1 MTTRLSPRTRLRIA
15 AAAAVVTVA
24 AAVLTVIDAGNRAQS
39 IDVGSLLWAVDAAEV
54 LGREFAI
61 FRSPLG
67 GTEFNMEMG
76 GFIDADSVVVT
87 MAGMPDRQSY
97 SLDDAELVALDAADG
112 SVRWRSSAVDIGGCS
127 PTVLD
132 GSLLCYSGPYVS
144 VGEYSIFDIES
155 GERRDVITP
164 WSPIIAVVWG
174 DSILALEGD
183 VESNDV
189 RVHSG
194 TVDDP
199 EANWSKAFDV
209 GGSWESGYVEPVMSV
224 RGDLGLISLDETLG
238 FDPKTGD
245 QRWLYGY
252 TTCSTTHTSSDGV
265 TLVSER
271 DCEGDGQARSEY
283 AIDQYGHEFAR
294 ADSPPAGSGSS
305 FSWRYSRDEPS
316 GETIPIILGDSGF
329 DRKTG
334 EKLWTNREVFGS
346 ARSLAVIGDVVT
358 VTGTDAT
365 IRVVDLFSGEVLW
378 DTRTERTGDVSW
390 NGDLVVDEGVVYG
403 VNARTGQRTWE
414 VSVEPDGDDGF
425 GSWVQ
430 PRELW
435 GGERVLL
442 RVSEDRIT
450 AVKGS

>member
-1 MTTRLSPRTRLRIA
+1 MTERFSPRARLRIA
-15 AAAAVVTVA
+15 ALAAIVTVA
-24 AAVLTVIDAGNRAQS
+24 AAVVTVIDAGNRAHS
-39 IDVGSLLWAVDAAEV
+39 VDVGAPLWAVDAAEV
-54 LGREFAI
+54 LGREFAV

-87 MAGMPDRQSY
+87 MAGMPDRRSY
-97 SLDDAELVALDAADG
+97 SLDDAELIALDAEDG
-112 SVRWRSSAVDIGGCS
+112 SVRWRASAVDIGGCS
-127 PTVLD
+127 PTLLD

-144 VGEYSIFDIES
+144 AAAYSVFDIES
-155 GERRDVITP
+155 GERRDIVTP
-164 WSPIIAVVWG
+164 WSPIIAVVSG
-174 DSILALEGD
+174 DDILALEGD
-183 VESNDV
+183 IESNDV

-194 TVDDP
+194 TVEDP

-265 TLVSER
+265 TLVLER
-271 DCEGDGQARSEY
+271 DCQNDGQATRAY

-294 ADSPPAGSGSS
+294 EDFPSAGSGSY
-305 FSWRYSRDEPS
+305 FSWRYSRDQPAGDS
-316 GETIPIILGDSGF
+316 TPIILGDSGF

-334 EKLWTNREVFGS
+334 EKLWTNQEVLGS
-346 ARSLAVIGDVVT
+346 AQSLAVIGDVVA
-358 VTGTDAT
+358 VTSADAT
-365 IRVVDLFSGEVLW
+365 IRFVDLSNGDVLW
-378 DTRTERTGDVSW
+378 DTRTERTGEIMWD
-390 NGDLVVDEGVVYG
+390 GDLVVDEGIVYG
-403 VNARTGQRTWE
+403 VNVRTGQRTWE
-414 VSVEPDGDDGF
+414 VRVEPDGDDGF

-442 RVSEDRIT
+442 RSSEDRIT
-450 AVKGS
+450 ALKRS